1 METKP
6 LDGEKPGERL
16 NPLNDYLFF
25 KVMGEKG
32 DEEQLLAFLNAVLKR
47 SGKNRLVS
55 VEILENK
62 TFTAEVIG
70 DKSSILDIRA
80 VLEDKSR
87 VNIEVQLRNLGN
99 MDRRSLFYWSRE
111 YTRSLDA
118 GEDYLELPNVIAINI
133 VNFEFLPTGDFH
145 TSFHLWEDTDRT
157 VMLTDALEIHF
168 VDMIKFKALREKDIR
183 NNPLHRWMSWF
194 DKDSSPELV
203 KEVVKMDTAIHRT
216 FGPQAQER
224 VDYVSIDKE
233 ALRAYQM
240 REMALSDFTSGINHA
255 KREGRRETQK
265 EIARKMKS
273 RNTSVGQI
281 AEDTGLTADEI
292 EKL

>member
-1 METKP
+1 M
-6 LDGEKPGERL
+6 
-16 NPLNDYLFF
+16 FF

-47 SGKNRLVS
+47 TGKNQLVS

-80 VLEDKSR
+80 ILEDKTR

-99 MDRRSLFYWSRE
+99 MDRRSLFYWSQE

-118 GEDYLELPNVIAINI
+118 GQDYQELPNVIAINI
-133 VNFEFLPTGDFH
+133 VNFEFFPTGDFH
-145 TSFHLWEDTDRT
+145 TSFHLWEDTNKSL
-157 VMLTDALEIHF
+157 MLTDALEIHF
-168 VDMIKFKALREKDIR
+168 VDMVKFKALQHKDIR
-183 NNPLHRWMSWF
+183 NDPLHRWMSWF

-203 KEVVKMDTAIHRT
+203 KEILKMDTAIQR
-216 FGPQAQER
+216 AQER

-255 KREGRRETQK
+255 KREGIRETQK
-265 EIARKMKS
+265 EVVQKAL
-273 RNTSVGQI
+273 
-281 AEDTGLTADEI
+281 AEGSSIEFISKITGLTAEEI
-292 EKL
+292 KKL